1 MRLFPF
7 AAAENPKYVFA
18 AANTALDRKAPEW
31 VKVCAVGT
39 WQGHVYGTVVITG
52 RDIDEMVTNFRANPM
67 SRRPCDWEHQS
78 LWTRDNGMPAP
89 ASGWVRELERRGDE
103 LWARVEWTEK
113 AKAQIEAG
121 EYAFLSPVLIFHYTD
136 HMSGRDKGTVFHSL
150 ALTNQPFFEEL
161 PPLAASAEV
170 PMITNLA
177 LLLGLA
183 ASATT
188 TQQEERATLLVATR
202 KAVLEQLKLPE
213 EATPDQIKA
222 ALAAQAQHAGFV
234 PATQLVAVTTELAEL
249 KASALVEAA
258 QRDGKIVPAQR
269 DWLMGFARDNHA
281 AAEAWC
287 KVAPKVFPGAAS
299 TRQAPGASGGA
310 EDKPAVITLT
320 AAEEQQRVA
329 MGATVDEYIRAKQE
343 A

>member
-1 MRLFPF
+1 MRLFSF
-7 AAAENPKYVFA
+7 AVGDPAVYVFA
-18 AANTALDRKAPEW
+18 AANTALERKAPEW

-39 WQGHVYGTVVITG
+39 WQGHVYGTVVITT
-52 RDIDEMVTNFRANPM
+52 RDLDEMVVNFRANPM

-78 LWTRDNGMPAP
+78 LWTRGNGKPAP
-89 ASGWVRELERRGDE
+89 ASGWVRELERRDNE
-103 LWARVEWTEK
+103 LWARVEWTDK

-136 HMSGRDKGTVFHSL
+136 HMTGRDKGTVFHSL

-170 PMITNLA
+170 PMLTNLA

-183 ASATT
+183 ASATAA
-188 TQQEERATLLVATR
+188 QQEARATLLVATH

-213 EATPDQIKA
+213 EATVEQIKS

-234 PATQLVAVTTELAEL
+234 PATQHTAVLTELAEL
-249 KASALVEAA
+249 KAGQLVEAA
-258 QRDGKIVPAQR
+258 QREGKIVPAQR
-269 DWLMGFARDNHA
+269 DWLLGFAKGDLTA
-281 AAEAWC
+281 ATAWV
-287 KVAPKVFPGAAS
+287 KVAPQVFPGAAGS
-299 TRQAPGASGGA
+299 RQPPQ
-310 EDKPAVITLT
+310 DPAVT
-320 AAEEQQRVA
+320 ALSAADEAQRIA
-329 MGATVDEYIRAKQE
+329 MGATLEEYTRAKKE